1 MVQNINL
8 HNLPAVSSQIA
19 SPKMS
24 EKYGYVNS
32 LEVASFL
39 ENEGWNLISATQR
52 KIIKNSSPE
61 KHKFASHWLRFR
73 KPTSE
78 LRDRQVG
85 DIIPEIY
92 FKNSHDGTSGI
103 SFEAGLH
110 RLVCSNG
117 LVVKDKSFA
126 DVKLRH
132 SIKHASELRP
142 MLEEFVH
149 GFSNLSGR
157 INEMKEINLG
167 MEEQLELAEIAKGL
181 LWGQHIPKIEAQ
193 KIIQARREEDAGSDL
208 WSVYNRVQENLS
220 KGGLEGVGNVLT
232 AKNEIRKVKTRDIK
246 NIFKYVSFNSKLW
259 ETVENKME
267 TGKFLVEV

>member
-8 HNLPAVSSQIA
+8 DNLPAVGSQVA

-39 ENEGWNLISATQR
+39 ENEGWNLVSATQR

-61 KHKFASHWLRFR
+61 KHKFATHWLKFR
-73 KPTSE
+73 KPTSD
-78 LRDRQVG
+78 LIDRQVG
-85 DIIPEIY
+85 DIVPEIY
-92 FKNSHDGTSGI
+92 FKNSHDGTSGV

-117 LVVKDKSFA
+117 LIVKDKTFA
-126 DVKLRH
+126 DIRLRH
-132 SIKHASELRP
+132 SIKHVSELKP

-149 GFSNLSGR
+149 GFSNISNR
-157 INEMKEINLG
+157 INEMKEISLG
-167 MEEQLELAEIAKGL
+167 MEEQLELAEIAKSL
-181 LWGQHIPKIEAQ
+181 LWGQHIPKVEAQ
-193 KIIQARREEDAGSDL
+193 KIVQARREEDSNNDL

-232 AKNEIRKVKTRDIK
+232 AKNEVRKIKTRDIK
-246 NIFKYVSFNSKLW
+246 NMFKYISFNSKLW
-259 ETVENKME
+259 ETVENKID

>member
-8 HNLPAVSSQIA
+8 ENLPAIRSQIP

-24 EKYGYVNS
+24 EKYGHVNS
-32 LEVASFL
+32 LEIASFL
-39 ENEGWNLISATQR
+39 ENEGWNLISANQR

-85 DIIPEIY
+85 DLIPEIY
-92 FKNSHDGTSGI
+92 FRNSHDGSSGI
-103 SFEAGLH
+103 SFEAGMH

-117 LVVKDKSFA
+117 LVVKGNSFA
-126 DVKLRH
+126 DIKVRH
-132 SIKHASELRP
+132 SLKHVSELRP

-157 INEMKEINLG
+157 INEMKEINLSL
-167 MEEQLELAEIAKGL
+167 EEELELAEIAKNL
-181 LWGQHIPKIEAQ
+181 AWGQHVQKIEAE
-193 KIIQARREEDAGSDL
+193 KILQARRNEDKGSDL
-208 WSVYNRVQENLS
+208 WSVYNRVQENLT

-232 AKNEIRKVKTRDIK
+232 ANNNLRKIKTREIK
-246 NIFKYVSFNSKLW
+246 NMFKYVNFNSKLW
-259 ETVENKME
+259 DTVESKLD